1 MQQKMKNLSGK
12 GKAMEEA
19 RNEVFWNLQNTM
31 VETKQHRVCEATGF
45 W

>member
-1 MQQKMKNLSGK
+1 MQQKMENLSGK

-19 RNEVFWNLQNTM
+19 RNEVFWNLQNTI
-31 VETKQHRVCEATGF
+31 EAKQHRVCEDTGF